1 MFRRFIFR
9 ADRFR
14 VCQVNRNSR
23 SLRDD
28 NKRTD
33 NRNSNDNGNGN
44 GRFLRMRTVKAIP
57 CSIGLKKKERGA
69 MFCLSALF
77 VVG

>member
-9 ADRFR
+9 ADRFP
-14 VCQVNRNSR
+14 VCQVNRNIR

-33 NRNSNDNGNGN
+33 NRNSNDNGN